1 MEEMLYQLAQLYL
14 RAILY
19 QIYLVK
25 YSHTGVQSPL
35 YLTVLETYLLQ
46 PPTGACNLKVSQ
58 FLHTHSHLP
67 SHQCPHTSP
76 FYDAEAGGYMMK
88 R

>member
-1 MEEMLYQLAQLYL
+1 MEEMLYHLAQLYP

-25 YSHTGVQSPL
+25 YSHAGVQSPL

-46 PPTGACNLKVSQ
+46 PPTGARNLKVSHFLLTHI
-58 FLHTHSHLP
+58 FLHTNAHTYPP
-67 SHQCPHTSP
+67 SMVQ
-76 FYDAEAGGYMMK
+76 K
-88 R
+88 

>member
-1 MEEMLYQLAQLYL
+1 MLYHLAQLYPS
-14 RAILY
+14 AILY

-25 YSHTGVQSPL
+25 YSHAGVQSPL

-46 PPTGACNLKVSQ
+46 PPTGARNLKVSQ
-58 FLHTHSHLP
+58 FLHTHSHLS
-67 SHQCPHTSP
+67 SHQCPHLSP
-76 FYDAEAGGYMMK
+76 FYGAEVGGHIMK